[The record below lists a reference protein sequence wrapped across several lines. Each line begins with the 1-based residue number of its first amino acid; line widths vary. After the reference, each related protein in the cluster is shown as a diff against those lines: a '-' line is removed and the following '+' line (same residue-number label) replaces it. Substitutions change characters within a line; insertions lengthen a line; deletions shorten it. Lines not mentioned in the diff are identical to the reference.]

1 MAAVAEKAAPE
12 LRRTAS
18 FTRDRGRRERKR
30 ARRPRY
36 LAPVNE
42 RTTDACLAHLSELAA
57 RGASMPPPP
66 CERQLIEAT
75 ESLRALVFPPLRAAG
90 AHGDLLARQVAH
102 AFDDLV
108 RAAFS
113 AVGAAD
119 DGASTAAFFAQVPA
133 ISARLGLDV
142 RAAFEGDPAAQ
153 SELEVVVCYPGVRAL
168 FVHRFAHA
176 LDLLGVPL
184 LPRMMA
190 EHAHRETGI
199 DIHPRAR
206 IGDAVFIDHGTGV
219 VIGET
224 ASIGHRCRIYQ
235 GVTLGAKSFE
245 REPDGSMR
253 RGYKRHPTLE
263 DDVVVYAGATILGGD
278 TVIGKGSVVA
288 GGVFLTKSVPPGHVV
303 TGTKIE
309 LRMISMGGGI

>member
-1 MAAVAEKAAPE
+1 MPE
-12 LRRTAS
+12 RS
-18 FTRDRGRRERKR
+18 
-30 ARRPRY
+30 
-36 LAPVNE
+36 
-42 RTTDACLAHLSELAA
+42 TDACLAHLSALAT
-57 RGASMPPPP
+57 RGASAPPPP
-66 CERQLIEAT
+66 CERQLVEAT
-75 ESLRALVFPPLRAAG
+75 EALRALVFPPLRAAG
-90 AHGDLLARQVAH
+90 AQGDALARQVVH
-102 AFDDLV
+102 AFEDLA
-108 RAAFS
+108 RAAC
-113 AVGAAD
+113 VAAGVSD
-119 DGASTAAFFAQVPA
+119 DGARAAAFFAQVPSIA
-133 ISARLGLDV
+133 ARLELDV

-168 FVHRFAHA
+168 FVHRVAHA

-190 EHAHRETGI
+190 EYAHRETGI
-199 DIHPRAR
+199 DIHPRAK

-224 ASIGHRCRIYQ
+224 ASIGSRCRIYQ

-245 REPDGSMR
+245 READGSMR

-288 GGVFLTKSVPPGHVV
+288 GGVFLTKSVPAGHVV
-303 TGTKIE
+303 TGPKLE

>member
-1 MAAVAEKAAPE
+1 MRCVN
-12 LRRTAS
+12 
-18 FTRDRGRRERKR
+18 DRAIESCVQQ
-30 ARRPRY
+30 
-36 LAPVNE
+36 LAP
-42 RTTDACLAHLSELAA
+42 LSA
-57 RGASMPPPP
+57 RISDVAPPS
-66 CERQLIEAT
+66 ERQLIDAIG
-75 ESLRALVFPPLRAAG
+75 SLRALVFPALRPGATGGDALAREVVGEFAGLIRTSLACDG
-90 AHGDLLARQVAH
+90 AH
-102 AFDDLV
+102 
-108 RAAFS
+108 
-113 AVGAAD
+113 D
-119 DGASTAAFFAQVPA
+119 DGSRVHAFFAQVPA
-133 ISARLGLDV
+133 IAARLALDV

-153 SELEVVVCYPGVRAL
+153 SELEVIVCYPGVRAL

-190 EHAHRETGI
+190 EFAHRETGI

-224 ASIGHRCRIYQ
+224 ASIGNRCRIYQ

-288 GGVFLTKSVPPGHVV
+288 GGVFLTKSVPAGHVV
-303 TGTKIE
+303 TGPKVE
-309 LRMISMGGGI
+309 LRMISMGGAI

>member
-1 MAAVAEKAAPE
+1 MH
-12 LRRTAS
+12 
-18 FTRDRGRRERKR
+18 DR
-30 ARRPRY
+30 A
-36 LAPVNE
+36 
-42 RTTDACLAHLSELAA
+42 TDACLQHLAPLAA
-57 RGASMPPPP
+57 RVPEAVPPS
-66 CERQLIEAT
+66 ERQLVEVTEA
-75 ESLRALVFPPLRAAG
+75 LRALVFPALRPSSISGDALAQQVVHGFGELIRAA
-90 AHGDLLARQVAH
+90 LACERIH
-102 AFDDLV
+102 DDGS
-108 RAAFS
+108 R
-113 AVGAAD
+113 VGA
-119 DGASTAAFFAQVPA
+119 FFTQVPSIA
-133 ISARLGLDV
+133 ARLELDV
-142 RAAFEGDPAAQ
+142 RAAFDGDPAAQ

-224 ASIGHRCRIYQ
+224 AAIGNRCRIYQ

-245 REPDGSMR
+245 READGSMR

-263 DDVVVYAGATILGGD
+263 DDAIVYAGATILGGD

-303 TGTKIE
+303 TGPKVE
-309 LRMISMGGGI
+309 LRMISMGGSI